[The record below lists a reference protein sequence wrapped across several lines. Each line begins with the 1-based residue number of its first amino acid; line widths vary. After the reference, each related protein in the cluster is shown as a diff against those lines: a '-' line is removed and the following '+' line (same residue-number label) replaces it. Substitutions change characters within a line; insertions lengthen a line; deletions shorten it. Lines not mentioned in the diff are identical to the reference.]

1 MESRRRR
8 SVLIVP
14 AVLRTALI
22 LLITAAIFAVDLM
35 TPHLLSV
42 WALYVLPLVV
52 SSSAS
57 RSRNGFRFAALFTFL
72 ILVGLATPES
82 SSVFSIELAN
92 RSIGIAIL
100 WALALAMAARNK
112 AEEGMATAVAARGE
126 AEARL
131 LVSEENFQSV
141 VDQIA
146 QYAII
151 MLDSAGHVVTWN
163 IGAERITGYVAADIL
178 GQSINR
184 FYLPADLASGKPAR
198 ILDRARLDGRCEDE
212 GWRLR
217 KDGSR
222 FWADVV
228 VSAIRNE
235 AGALT
240 GFVAVSRDLSRKSAE
255 DRLRLTVESA
265 PSGMVLVDHGGTIVL
280 VNRQIEEQFGYSG
293 EEMVGHR
300 IEMLLP
306 PAFRDTHPADR
317 ARYAAA
323 PTVRPMGLDRE
334 LYGQRKDGREFPV
347 EIGLN
352 PIETPDGSLILCSV
366 VDITERRRAE
376 QALRESEAR
385 YRAIVEN
392 ALDAVITMDDQG
404 LLVGWNSQAERI
416 FGWSA
421 DEVMRKP
428 LADIIIPKRLR
439 EAHNRG
445 LKHYLATGEGPVLDK
460 RIEITALHRNG
471 HEFPAELA
479 IGLLHQAGHV
489 LFSAF
494 LRDITERKR
503 VEQSR
508 QATEARLLG
517 VVESA
522 MDAIISVD
530 HEQRIVLFN
539 AAAEQ
544 MFRCA
549 ASEVLGQSIERFI
562 PERYRSDHRHDI
574 ERFGES
580 GTTTRRMGALRNV
593 FGTRADGE
601 EFPAEAAISQIHTA
615 QGKLFT
621 VILRDI
627 TQRKQAEQ
635 TLQHERNFISAVLE
649 TQAALVVIL
658 DREGRIL
665 KFNRACA
672 RATGYSFEEVQGK
685 PFWELFLVPE
695 EAETVKEV
703 FRELRDVGLPN
714 QHENYW
720 LTKSG
725 ERRRISWANSTMMS
739 PSREVDYIMGWS
751 REVEYIISTGID
763 VTDLKE
769 TQDRLRQ
776 TERLAELGTLASGMA
791 HEIGTPMN
799 VILGRAEHLLQ
810 RTDDE
815 RTRKGLEIIIGQVE
829 RITRI
834 MNQLLTFA
842 RRRPMDR
849 RPIDLRR
856 TIVDTL
862 DVLYERIQKNGIA
875 VDTVFPETLPP
886 AVADP
891 DQISQVLLNLLVNA
905 IHAMPDGGTLRL
917 TLSRRDRHLALA
929 VADTGHGIPKDV
941 LPKVFNPF
949 FTTKEVGKGT
959 GLGLTVVH
967 GIITEHG
974 GTIEVESEPGRGTTF
989 TLTLPIEEVPIDEES
1004 GLDTTQA

>member
-1 MESRRRR
+1 MP
-8 SVLIVP
+8 IVST
-14 AVLRTALI
+14 VLRTALI
-22 LLITAAIFAVDLM
+22 LLMSAAICVIDVM

-52 SSSAS
+52 SSYGS
-57 RSRNGFRFAALFTFL
+57 RSRNAFRFAALFTLL
-72 ILVGLATPES
+72 ILIGLATSPPGR
-82 SSVFSIELAN
+82 VFGIELAN
-92 RSIGIAIL
+92 RGMGITIV
-100 WALALAMAARNK
+100 WALALAMSARNK
-112 AEEGMATAVAARGE
+112 AEEGLATAVAARGE

-131 LVSEENFQSV
+131 LVSQENFQRI

-151 MLDSAGHVVTWN
+151 MLDPAGYVVTWN
-163 IGAERITGYVAADIL
+163 SGAERITGYTAGDIL

-184 FYLPADLASGKPAR
+184 FYTPADLALGKPAR
-198 ILDRARLDGRCEDE
+198 ILDRARRDGRCEDE

-228 VSAIRNE
+228 VSTIRNE

-240 GFVAVSRDLSRKSAE
+240 GFVSVSRDLSRKSAE

-265 PSGMVLVDHGGTIVL
+265 PSGMVLVDQAGTIVL
-280 VNRQIEEQFGYSG
+280 VNRQLEEQFGYSA
-293 EEMVGHR
+293 EEMVGHP

-306 PAFRDTHPADR
+306 PAFRNSHPADR
-317 ARYAAA
+317 VQYAVA
-323 PTVRPMGLDRE
+323 PTVRPMGLGRE
-334 LYGQRKDGREFPV
+334 LYGLRKEGREFPV

-352 PIETPDGSLILCSV
+352 PIETPDGSLFLCSV

-392 ALDAVITMDDQG
+392 ALDAVITMDDKG

-416 FGWSA
+416 FGWTA
-421 DEVMRKP
+421 DEVMRRP
-428 LADIIIPKRLR
+428 LADIIIPLR
-439 EAHNRG
+439 FRESHNRG
-445 LKHYLATGEGPVLDK
+445 LQHYLATGEGPVLDK
-460 RIEITALHRNG
+460 RIEIIALHRNG

-479 IGLLHQAGHV
+479 IGLLHQSGHV

-503 VEQSR
+503 VEQAR
-508 QATEARLLG
+508 RATEARLYG

-549 ASEVLGQSIERFI
+549 ASEALGQPIERFI
-562 PERYRSDHRHDI
+562 PERYRHDHKKDI

-601 EFPAEAAISQIHTA
+601 EFPAEAAISQIDTA

-627 TQRKQAEQ
+627 TQRKQAEE

-665 KFNRACA
+665 QFNRACV
-672 RATGYSFEEVQGK
+672 RATGYTFEEVQGK
-685 PFWELFLVPE
+685 PFWEFFLVPE
-695 EAETVKEV
+695 EAEDVKEV

-714 QHENYW
+714 QYENYW
-720 LTKSG
+720 LTKNG
-725 ERRRISWANSTMMS
+725 ERRRIAWANSTMMS
-739 PSREVDYIMGWS
+739 PSREVDYIMGYS

-763 VTDLKE
+763 ITDLKE

-842 RRRPMDR
+842 RRRPIDR

-862 DVLYERIQKNGIA
+862 EVLYERIQKNGIA
-875 VDTVFPETLPP
+875 VDTVFPDAVPP

-905 IHAMPDGGTLRL
+905 IHAMPDGGSLRL

-974 GTIEVESEPGRGTTF
+974 GTIAVDSEPGRGTTF
-989 TLTLPIEEVPIDEES
+989 TVTLPIHEERDQDP
-1004 GLDTTQA
+1004 TQV

>member
-1 MESRRRR
+1 
-8 SVLIVP
+8 
-14 AVLRTALI
+14 
-22 LLITAAIFAVDLM
+22 
-35 TPHLLSV
+35 
-42 WALYVLPLVV
+42 
-52 SSSAS
+52 
-57 RSRNGFRFAALFTFL
+57 
-72 ILVGLATPES
+72 
-82 SSVFSIELAN
+82 
-92 RSIGIAIL
+92 
-100 WALALAMAARNK
+100 
-112 AEEGMATAVAARGE
+112 
-126 AEARL
+126 
-131 LVSEENFQSV
+131 
-141 VDQIA
+141 
-146 QYAII
+146 
-151 MLDSAGHVVTWN
+151 
-163 IGAERITGYVAADIL
+163 
-178 GQSINR
+178 
-184 FYLPADLASGKPAR
+184 
-198 ILDRARLDGRCEDE
+198 
-212 GWRLR
+212 
-217 KDGSR
+217 
-222 FWADVV
+222 
-228 VSAIRNE
+228 
-235 AGALT
+235 
-240 GFVAVSRDLSRKSAE
+240 
-255 DRLRLTVESA
+255 
-265 PSGMVLVDHGGTIVL
+265 
-280 VNRQIEEQFGYSG
+280 
-293 EEMVGHR
+293 
-300 IEMLLP
+300 
-306 PAFRDTHPADR
+306 
-317 ARYAAA
+317 
-323 PTVRPMGLDRE
+323 
-334 LYGQRKDGREFPV
+334 
-347 EIGLN
+347 
-352 PIETPDGSLILCSV
+352 
-366 VDITERRRAE
+366 
-376 QALRESEAR
+376 
-385 YRAIVEN
+385 
-392 ALDAVITMDDQG
+392 MDDQG

-849 RPIDLRR
+849 RPIDVRR